1 MKKEGEECKKKKER
15 RRSWREMGEE
25 QEIGSRKT
33 KKEMGKE
40 KGIRK
45 EEVWPPVPSPTLMQ

>member
-1 MKKEGEECKKKKER
+1 M
-15 RRSWREMGEE
+15 REMEEE
-25 QEIGSRKT
+25 QEIGSGKT

-45 EEVWPPVPSPTLMQ
+45 EEVWPPIPSPTLMQ